1 MVGVVS
7 FVACSGLR
15 GGIGN
20 VVGALGVDEVVFG
33 DENVV
38 GDEDV
43 VGILAACVSVDT
55 GCCEG

>member
-1 MVGVVS
+1 MVS

-20 VVGALGVDEVVFG
+20 VVGTLGVDEG
-33 DENVV
+33 
-38 GDEDV
+38 G
-43 VGILAACVSVDT
+43 VGIVTASVSVDT

>member
-1 MVGVVS
+1 MVS

-33 DENVV
+33 DE
-38 GDEDV
+38 D